1 LGSFEDVAFHCDVL
15 PLLLLDYTVYCT
27 IGISHLVLVW
37 CLFRNLD
44 SVPVSG
50 LAVSKG
56 PVIEP
61 LRFSSCVTIASQSVT
76 LAVSLMQYS
85 QHS

>member
-1 LGSFEDVAFHCDVL
+1 
-15 PLLLLDYTVYCT
+15 
-27 IGISHLVLVW
+27 
-37 CLFRNLD
+37 
-44 SVPVSG
+44 VPVSG